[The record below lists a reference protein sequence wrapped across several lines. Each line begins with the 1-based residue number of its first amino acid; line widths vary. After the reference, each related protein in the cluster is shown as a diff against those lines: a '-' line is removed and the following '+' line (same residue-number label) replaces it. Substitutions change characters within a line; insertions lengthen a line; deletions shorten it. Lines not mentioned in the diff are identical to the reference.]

1 MTTLKLEP
9 VVLKAAALGDVNP
22 MPDLKN
28 VSYIHAGF
36 ETTSRVTQEDR
47 AYFGKGAIST
57 LLPYLSQDGYDRQRK
72 DTVFQ
77 AAVLENEWM

>member
-22 MPDLKN
+22 MPDVKN
-28 VSYIHAGF
+28 VSYIQAGF

-47 AYFGKGAIST
+47 A
-57 LLPYLSQDGYDRQRK
+57 
-72 DTVFQ
+72 
-77 AAVLENEWM
+77 